1 MGSLTIFGTVELQ
14 VLLRTFDVLGIGL
27 VLLWALSPLG
37 GQASL
42 RLLESGTQSTSS
54 NQSIPYLNPEAES
67 ILVYGGD
74 TVQEIGFYIN
84 ALYIAALFTA
94 PAIQASP
101 VDTWSNVK
109 VPIIEKLESTSKS
122 DADGWYAVSPENASY
137 SSLVGLPV
145 DATLLRSTPSLLT
158 SSNPNGTRRMGSY
171 FFSVESIYMTLDCP
185 TVSDFTLVNGTTHG
199 GFFIQFENSTQLIL
213 YPNQTSYPTVEP
225 WRVDFSALSNIAS
238 DNAFTAN
245 CTLTRSS
252 VESNVTCDGG
262 SCSVTQIRRSLFDQ
276 RPPGWTP
283 LNYGVSMGSMEDNW
297 PLSGGNKISGRSTPT
312 EYFIS
317 DPTMD
322 SLSRARFSGGISLK
336 GVSAEDFSER
346 LSLVFN
352 TYWQCSNVPWYLTE
366 NITNNASA
374 LNDDPSAAGEAPFNT
389 TTTLVTTLTEIYVC
403 NGTWAVIL
411 LAASTALLLC
421 GLCGAIVKHKTRGPK
436 ILGYVSTITRD
447 NPYIDLPSEGCTLD
461 GLERA
466 KLLKGLKVK
475 LQDVAP
481 DDAVGHIAFGSAEAF
496 GTGKLKVGRLYV

>member
-14 VLLRTFDVLGIGL
+14 FLLRTFDLLGIGL

-42 RLLESGTQSTSS
+42 RLLETGTQPTSS
-54 NQSIPYLNPEAES
+54 TQNVSYLNPEAES
-67 ILVYGGD
+67 ILVFGGD

-84 ALYIAALFTA
+84 ALYIAALFTT
-94 PAIQASP
+94 PATQASP

-109 VPIIEKLESTSKS
+109 VPTIEKLESTGKR

-137 SSLVGLPV
+137 SSLVGLPI
-145 DATLLRSTPSLLT
+145 D
-158 SSNPNGTRRMGSY
+158 GTKKTGSY
-171 FFSVESIYMTLDCP
+171 NFYVESLYMTLDCP
-185 TVSDFTLVNGTTHG
+185 TVSDFTLEGGTTHG
-199 GFFIQFENSTQLIL
+199 GFFIQFDNSTQLIL
-213 YPNQTSYPTVEP
+213 YPNQTSYPTVKP
-225 WRVDFSALSNIAS
+225 WRVNFSALSNIES

-252 VESNVTCDGG
+252 VESNVTCDHG
-262 SCSVTQIRRSLFDQ
+262 SCSVTQIRRSLFDR

-283 LNYGVSMGSMEDNW
+283 LYYGDSMTSMEDYW
-297 PLSGGNKISGRSTPT
+297 PISGGDNNAGRSTPT

-322 SLSRARFSGGISLK
+322 SFSKARFSGGISLK
-336 GVSAEDFSER
+336 GMSADAFSER
-346 LSLVFN
+346 LSIVFN
-352 TYWQCSNVPWYLTE
+352 TYWQCSIVPWYRTGNLPS
-366 NITNNASA
+366 NASA
-374 LNDDPSAAGEAPFNT
+374 LNDDPSAIGEAPFNT
-389 TTTLVTTLTEIYVC
+389 TTTTVTILTDIYIC
-403 NGTWAVIL
+403 NRMWAFIL
-411 LAASTALLLC
+411 LAASSALLLC
-421 GLCGAIVKHKTRGPK
+421 GLSGAIVKHMTRGPK

-447 NPYIDLPSEGCTLD
+447 NPYIDLPSEGSTLD

-475 LQDVAP
+475 LQDVVP

-496 GTGKLKVGRLYV
+496 GTGKLKMGRLYT

>member
-1 MGSLTIFGTVELQ
+1 MGSLTIFGTVEMQ
-14 VLLRTFDVLGIGL
+14 FLLRTFDLLGIGL

-42 RLLESGTQSTSS
+42 RLLETGTQPTSS
-54 NQSIPYLNPEAES
+54 TQNVSYLNPEAES
-67 ILVYGGD
+67 ILVFGGD

-84 ALYIAALFTA
+84 ALYIAALFTT

-109 VPIIEKLESTSKS
+109 VPTIENLESTDKS
-122 DADGWYAVSPENASY
+122 DADGWYAISPENASY
-137 SSLVGLPV
+137 SSLVGLPI
-145 DATLLRSTPSLLT
+145 D
-158 SSNPNGTRRMGSY
+158 GTRKTGSY
-171 FFSVESIYMTLDCP
+171 HFSVESLYMTLDCP
-185 TVSDFTLVNGTTHG
+185 TISDFTLVNGTTHG
-199 GFFIQFENSTQLIL
+199 GFFIQIENSTLLTL

-225 WRVDFSALSNIAS
+225 WKVNFSALSNIDS
-238 DNAFTAN
+238 NNAFTAN

-252 VESNVTCDGG
+252 VESNITCDHGP
-262 SCSVTQIRRSLFDQ
+262 CSVTQIRRSLFDQ

-283 LNYGVSMGSMEDNW
+283 LNYGVSINSMEDDW
-297 PLSGGNKISGRSTPT
+297 PKSGGDNNAGRSTPT

-322 SLSRARFSGGISLK
+322 SLSEERFSGGISLK
-336 GVSAEDFSER
+336 GMSAELFSER

-352 TYWQCSNVPWYLTE
+352 TYWQCSLVPWYQTG
-366 NITNNASA
+366 NFPTNTSA
-374 LNDDPSAAGEAPFNT
+374 LNDNPSYMGEATFNT
-389 TTTLVTTLTEIYVC
+389 TTTTVTTLTDIYIC
-403 NGTWAVIL
+403 NRMWAFIL
-411 LAASTALLLC
+411 LAASSALLLC
-421 GLCGAIVKHKTRGPK
+421 GLAGAIVKHMTRGPK
-436 ILGYVSTITRD
+436 ILGYVSSITRD
-447 NPYIDLPSEGCTLD
+447 NPYIDLPSEGSTLD

-496 GTGKLKVGRLYV
+496 GTGKLKTGRLYA